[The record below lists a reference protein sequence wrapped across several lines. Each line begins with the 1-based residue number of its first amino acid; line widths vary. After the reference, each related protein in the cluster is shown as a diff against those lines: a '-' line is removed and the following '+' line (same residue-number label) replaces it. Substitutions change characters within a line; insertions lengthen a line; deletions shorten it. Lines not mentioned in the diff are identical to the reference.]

1 MPQQDSEAKR
11 KGNIMLRLKLVSRTV
26 MTLIALSVCATS
38 LYADSILGP
47 ALSTFEVLGH
57 TTVTNVPTSTIA
69 GNVGVATGTA
79 ITGSAGI
86 AFTSGT
92 LQTNTALAQAAQQQL
107 TQAITYTGSG
117 ILTPTSQL
125 LSSELAGLTLFPG
138 IYSFSNFAGGFAT
151 LTGTSSNP
159 GILTLDGQG
168 NANAAWVF
176 QMASTLT
183 TSAATTGTTP
193 SSRINVINTGSG
205 AGLFWNVGS
214 SATIGTYSAF
224 EGNILA
230 VANISINTGAT
241 NDCGRAL
248 ASTGQVSLQMNTIG
262 NTCSGILSGSNGLS
276 GGLSVTTT
284 ESGGIVVKALPVSS
298 VPEPGTLLTLGTGM
312 AALAGMVWRKR
323 ALMVRSQ
330 G

>member
-1 MPQQDSEAKR
+1 
-11 KGNIMLRLKLVSRTV
+11 MLRLNRTCFIGLKVLVL
-26 MTLIALSVCATS
+26 TLWASFA
-38 LYADSILGP
+38 YADSILGP
-47 ALSTFEVLGH
+47 ALTTFSVLGH

-86 AFTSGT
+86 VFTSGT
-92 LQTNTALAQAAQQQL
+92 LQANTALAQAAQNEL
-107 TQAITYTGSG
+107 VNALLNTGPG
-117 ILTPTSQL
+117 VLTPTSQL

-138 IYSFSNFAGGFAT
+138 VYSFSQFAGGAAT
-151 LTGTSSNP
+151 LTGTSANP
-159 GILTLDGQG
+159 GILILDGQG
-168 NANAAWVF
+168 NPNAAWVF

-183 TSAATTGTTP
+183 TSAATTGTA
-193 SSRINVINTGSG
+193 SSSKVSVINTGPG
-205 AGLFWNVGS
+205 AGIFWNVGS

-230 VANISINTGAT
+230 LTSITMNTGAT
-241 NDCGRAL
+241 DDCGRAL

-276 GGLSVTTT
+276 GGLSVTTSA
-284 ESGGIVVKALPVSS
+284 SGGTIVTPVQATS
-298 VPEPGTLLTLGTGM
+298 VPEPGTLLSLGT
-312 AALAGMVWRKR
+312 AVIALAGLAWKKRTMV
-323 ALMVRSQ
+323 ALSR